1 MSEGREFDV
10 VVVGSGA
17 GGMSAAIVA
26 ANEGLSVLLVEKS
39 SRIGGCTAISGGA
52 MWIPLN
58 TLSAAAGHAD
68 TFEDA
73 WAYLRNTS
81 GKAGSAAQQ
90 RALLDKGPRALEY
103 LSRHSE
109 LKVSSR
115 TYSPDYYPDVEGAAL
130 GGRTVDPLEF
140 DGRQLGAS
148 FAQLRDPLREFLVLG
163 GMMVNLVDVRHLLAV
178 TRSFASWKHGMRLV
192 LRYAADRLRGY
203 HRGTRLLLGNAL
215 AARLFKSLLDRGVE
229 YWLDAPALALAH
241 ESSAAGTLVTGVRIL
256 RNGQEQTVR
265 ARHGV
270 IIATGGFAH
279 DPVLRS
285 RVFPHP
291 DDKLSMSPAAN
302 TGDGI
307 RMATQASAAMGDTPE
322 TPSYWAP
329 VSVLQRADGSRQV
342 YPHLIWDRAKPGL
355 MAVNAAGQRFVNE
368 SSSYQDFVL
377 GMYEAHRR
385 SPSIPAFLVCDS
397 AFVKRWGLG
406 LALPGGRPH
415 EHFVTAGYLHRA
427 DTLRALADKLGID
440 APALEE
446 SARRFNEAAKNG
458 NDPEFHKGGTAYNRN
473 LGDPD
478 HKPNPCLGPIATAP
492 FYAVRVYPAD
502 IGTAWGIRTDED
514 ARALDAGGRPVQGLY
529 VVGADMH
536 TLTGGA
542 YPAAGVSL
550 GPAITFGWAAA
561 MHIAHRSKEYRSRAS
576 NDSPSLT
583 STKGPSSP

>member
-1 MSEGREFDV
+1 MGEGREFDV

-17 GGMSAAIVA
+17 GGLSAAIVA
-26 ANEGLSVLLVEKS
+26 ANEGLSVLLVEKT

-58 TLSAAAGHAD
+58 SLSAGAGHAD
-68 TFEDA
+68 TFERA
-73 WAYLRNTS
+73 WRYLRNTA

-90 RALLDKGPRALEY
+90 RALLDKGPLALEY
-103 LSRHSE
+103 LCRHSE
-109 LKVSSR
+109 LRVSSR
-115 TYSPDYYPDVEGAAL
+115 AYSPDYYPNVDGAAL

-140 DGRQLGAS
+140 DGRQLGKR
-148 FAQLRDPLREFLVLG
+148 FAELRDPLREFLVLG

-178 TRSFASWKHGMRLV
+178 TRSFAAWKHGMRLV
-192 LRYAADRLRGY
+192 LRYAFDRLRGY

-215 AARLFKSLLDRGVE
+215 AARLFKSLLDRNVE
-229 YWLDAPALALAH
+229 YWLDAPAL
-241 ESSAAGTLVTGVRIL
+241 TLTREDGAEGSRVAGVRVL
-256 RNGQEQTVR
+256 RNGQEEIVH

-270 IIATGGFAH
+270 IVATGGFAH

-285 RVFPHP
+285 RVFPLP
-291 DDKLSMSPAAN
+291 DEKLSMSPEAN
-302 TGDGI
+302 SGDGI
-307 RMATQASAAMGDTPE
+307 RMATQASATMGDTPE

-355 MAVNAAGQRFVNE
+355 MAVNAAGRRFVNE

-377 GMYEAHRR
+377 GMYEAHRV

-397 AFVKRWGLG
+397 AFLKRWGLG
-406 LALPGGRPH
+406 LVLPGGRPH
-415 EHFVTAGYLHRA
+415 QHLVKAGYLHRA
-427 DTLRALADKLGID
+427 DTLRALAGKLGID
-440 APALEE
+440 AAALEE
-446 SARRFNEAAKNG
+446 TTRRFNDAAKTG
-458 NDPEFHKGGTAYNRN
+458 NDPDFHKGATAYNRN

-478 HKPNPCLGPIATAP
+478 HKPNPCLGPVATAP

-514 ARALDAGGRPVQGLY
+514 ARALDADGRPVHGLY

-550 GPAITFGWAAA
+550 GPSITFGWAAA
-561 MHIAHRSKEYRSRAS
+561 MHIAYRAKVHRTPADASR
-576 NDSPSLT
+576 
-583 STKGPSSP
+583 